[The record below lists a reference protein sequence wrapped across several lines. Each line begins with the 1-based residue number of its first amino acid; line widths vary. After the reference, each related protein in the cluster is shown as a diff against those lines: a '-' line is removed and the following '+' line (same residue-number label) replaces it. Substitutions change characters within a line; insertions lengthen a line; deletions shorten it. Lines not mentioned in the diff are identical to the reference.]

1 VGRCA
6 SQLRIDVDETM
17 GLLTP
22 EHRARFD
29 SWLRDRPDGS
39 ILRKLFAMMIAGTV
53 TVLALDYL
61 ELSGLREQLAATLPD
76 ISTDAVPAARP
87 GDQPTIGPL
96 RAPDGVLAAKMTF
109 DLIGDGRLRA
119 TGTIQP
125 GTARI
130 FAAEVEK
137 RGGYIKTIVL
147 HSPGGSVSDAL
158 EMGRL
163 IRKMN
168 FSTQVEAGRY
178 CVSSCPLVFAGGVER
193 RAGAKA
199 IIGVHQVSALARAGA
214 PGAGMADAQRISA
227 VCQNYLHDM
236 GVDLQVWT
244 HAMETPRQKL
254 YSFKRDEL
262 LTLKLAT
269 EAGGKAVAESAKKKG

>member
-1 VGRCA
+1 MA
-6 SQLRIDVDETM
+6 
-17 GLLTP
+17 LLTP

-29 SWLRDRPDGS
+29 SWLRDRPDDS
-39 ILRKLFAMMIAGTV
+39 ILRKLFAIMIAGTV

-61 ELSGLREQLAATLPD
+61 DLSGLREQLAATLPD
-76 ISTDAVPAARP
+76 ISTDAIPAALP
-87 GDQPTIGPL
+87 GDQPTIRPL

-214 PGAGMADAQRISA
+214 PGTGMSDAQRISA

-244 HAMETPRQKL
+244 HAMETPKEKL

-262 LTLKLAT
+262 LVLKLAT